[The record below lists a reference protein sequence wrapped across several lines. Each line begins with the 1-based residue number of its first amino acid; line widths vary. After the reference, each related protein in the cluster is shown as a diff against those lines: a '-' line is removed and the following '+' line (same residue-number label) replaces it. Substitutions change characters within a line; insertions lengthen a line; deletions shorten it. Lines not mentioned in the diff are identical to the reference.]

1 MSNCV
6 ISSRYD
12 INNPNTPYCKPP
24 LYGDAALSRS
34 PRHPN
39 GMSHLPSD
47 KWTITSLT
55 ILACVYYIMAMLTYG
70 VVASGGLFIP
80 ALFIGSL
87 WGRVFGIV
95 VIGVLPG
102 VVSKFEIPTRT

>member
-1 MSNCV
+1 
-6 ISSRYD
+6 
-12 INNPNTPYCKPP
+12 
-24 LYGDAALSRS
+24 
-34 PRHPN
+34 
-39 GMSHLPSD
+39 
-47 KWTITSLT
+47 
-55 ILACVYYIMAMLTYG
+55 MAMLTYG

-102 VVSKFEIPTRT
+102 VVSKFEIPIRTRKYIRIGRHACAFWSSWYRGTEGMASVCLRVITCDCYSNSPSAGNSQAVNNFNDVDQ